1 MSKIGWMMMAAGV
14 MGTFTGFASQDI
26 DNNGELDVKGVVLNA
41 DTKKPLG
48 KVNVILYQDSRK
60 EKTVQ
65 TKEDGTFQL
74 DDLKPGTYKV
84 VFEKNGFRKVI
95 KEKLELKVQEFDRV
109 NPKAVS
115 SPTLMIQM
123 PEKEGESLMPPSLLD
138 LFG

>member
-1 MSKIGWMMMAAGV
+1 MMAAGV
-14 MGTFTGFASQDI
+14 MGTFSVYASQDI

-41 DTKKPLG
+41 ETKKPLG